1 MTKAQY
7 FGGGENAP
15 PRTPR
20 ELKEAQ
26 MRANSQIICAVQP
39 NSDGHSLTVEI
50 QKGALGAGK
59 VLAAG
64 GLEIQPSYSGQNK
77 SEAFKDG
84 EFTAAGKLSDPKTGA
99 YAGQV
104 ELAGNKSGAD
114 YSCLFK
120 GAAEGSVPK
129 SGQMLNQPVAAQVTP
144 SAIPGAKP

>member
-1 MTKAQY
+1 MTKAQH

-39 NSDGHSLTVEI
+39 NADGHSLTVEI

-64 GLEIQPSYSGQNK
+64 GLEIQTYPGQTK
-77 SEAFKDG
+77 SEGFKNG
-84 EFTAAGKLSDPKTGA
+84 EFFAEGKLNNPKTGA

-104 ELAGNKSGAD
+104 AIAGDAMGTD
-114 YSCLFK
+114 YSCIFK
-120 GAAEGSVPK
+120 SSAEGAVPQR
-129 SGQMLNQPVAAQVTP
+129 GQTLNQPVATPITP
-144 SAIPGAKP
+144 SATPKL

>member
-1 MTKAQY
+1 MTKAQH

-50 QKGALGAGK
+50 QKGPLGEGK

-64 GLEIQPSYSGQNK
+64 GLEIQTYPGQSK
-77 SEAFKDG
+77 AEGFKNG
-84 EFTAAGKLSDPKTGA
+84 EFFAEGKLNNPKTGA
-99 YAGQV
+99 YAGEV
-104 ELAGNKSGAD
+104 ALAGNGMGTD

-129 SGQMLNQPVAAQVTP
+129 SGQMLNQPVAAQITP
-144 SAIPGAKP
+144 SAVPGAKP